1 MDIEEA
7 IKSYYKLKKR
17 YNSKYNSNK
26 SKIIKS
32 DVSIKEKQIRL
43 NNYKRKCVKCG
54 SPFGSIFEKQENIL
68 IARCGNT
75 SNPCKLDI
83 RIDVGSY
90 ENLLTLYETINTDLE
105 TTKRAIINIK
115 LKVLYGLDDENYV
128 EKEFNKIKEI
138 YQSLNGALEKVI
150 GQMQYKN
157 MIEVDDLT
165 ASEKVDKNTIL
176 NLNDVKIKNTIIN
189 LKELITEFSNET
201 MVEKRISLL
210 DEAIDLYI
218 NKLQILLKKQRELR
232 YDVATMVDDGRGVN
246 KLVQI
251 KQLFENMEFVITQ
264 PKILSNKK

>member
-1 MDIEEA
+1 M
-7 IKSYYKLKKR
+7 
-17 YNSKYNSNK
+17 
-26 SKIIKS
+26 
-32 DVSIKEKQIRL
+32 
-43 NNYKRKCVKCG
+43 
-54 SPFGSIFEKQENIL
+54 
-68 IARCGNT
+68 
-75 SNPCKLDI
+75 
-83 RIDVGSY
+83 
-90 ENLLTLYETINTDLE
+90 
-105 TTKRAIINIK
+105 
-115 LKVLYGLDDENYV
+115 
-128 EKEFNKIKEI
+128 
-138 YQSLNGALEKVI
+138 YQSLNSALEKVI

-218 NKLQILLKKQRELR
+218 NKLQVLLKKQRELR

-251 KQLFENMEFVITQ
+251 KQLLLHLLQELKNLKGYQIMLKF
-264 PKILSNKK
+264 ILKK